1 MLKRSALLAVTALF
15 AAASPVQAA
24 NILISNDDGFETAN
38 IRALYE
44 KLVAAGH
51 SVIISA
57 PTQNQSGQ
65 GGRVEFLRPI
75 GPLAANTRWGSVAA
89 GSAGVGTAPGN
100 PDIHYVDGSPVMA
113 LLYGLDVA
121 APAKW
126 GKQPDLVISGPNEGN
141 NTGLVVN
148 SSGTVAN
155 ALYGIN
161 RGVPSIAISAGET
174 TGRSFASLVPGTD
187 VAYKGAEVVLQILE
201 TLKRKGKLPVP
212 LLPAGTGLNVNIPAV
227 TGACNASGYRLTQI
241 GTATAFQ
248 PVFFADISTSAL
260 AAASGLGNVHLPGVS
275 LLFPGAPPPAG
286 VVVPADPSPNSEANV
301 LAQCKVSVSV
311 LRGVP
316 DFRPNY
322 TAALEYRLKQLPQ

>member
-1 MLKRSALLAVTALF
+1 MNRILASAAVLALAISAPT
-15 AAASPVQAA
+15 QAV

-38 IRALYE
+38 IRALYQR
-44 KLVAAGH
+44 LVEAGH
-51 SVIISA
+51 SVIIAA

-75 GPLAANTRWGSVAA
+75 GPLASNTRHGTVTA
-89 GSAGVGTAPGN
+89 GSPGVGTAPGN
-100 PDIHYVDGSPVMA
+100 ADIHYVDGSPVMA

-126 GKQPDLVISGPNEGN
+126 GKQPDLIISGPNEGN

-161 RGVPSIAISAGET
+161 RGIPSIAISAGET
-174 TGRSFASLVPGTD
+174 QGRSFTTLVPGTD
-187 VAYKGAEVVLQILE
+187 VAYKGGDVVLQILE
-201 TLKRKGKLPVP
+201 SLKRRGKLPVP
-212 LLPAGTGLNVNIPAV
+212 LLPVGTGLNVNIPAV
-227 TGACNASGYRLTQI
+227 TASCQPSTYRVTNI

-248 PVFFADISTSAL
+248 PAFYANISQSPL
-260 AAASGLGNVHLPGVS
+260 AASVGLGSVNLPGVS
-275 LLFPGAPPPAG
+275 LLFPGAPAPAG
-286 VVVPADPSPNSEANV
+286 VVVPNDTSPNSEQNV
-301 LAQCKVSVSV
+301 LAQCRISVSV

-316 DFRPNY
+316 DNRANY
-322 TAALEYRLKQLPQ
+322 TAALEYRLRQLPQ

>member
-1 MLKRSALLAVTALF
+1 MNRAMFAFIL
-15 AAASPVQAA
+15 AAAAIATPAHAQAL
-24 NILISNDDGFETAN
+24 NILISNDDGFESAN
-38 IRALYE
+38 IRALFE

-75 GPLAANTRWGSVAA
+75 GPLAANTRWGTVAA
-89 GSAGVGTAPGN
+89 GSPGVGVAPGN

-126 GKQPDLVISGPNEGN
+126 GKHPDLVISGPNEGN
-141 NTGLVVN
+141 NTGLVTI

-161 RGVPSIAISAGET
+161 RGIPSIALSAGET
-174 TGRSFASLVPGTD
+174 TGRSFTTLVPGD
-187 VAYKGAEVVLQILE
+187 VAYKGADVVLQILDV
-201 TLKRKGKLPVP
+201 LKRKGKLPQP
-212 LLPAGTGLNVNIPAV
+212 LLPVGIGLNVNIPAV
-227 TGACNASGYRLTQI
+227 TQACNPSTYRVTQI
-241 GTATAFQ
+241 GTGTTFQ
-248 PVFFADISTSAL
+248 PAFYADISQSPL
-260 AAASGLGNVHLPGVS
+260 AQQVGLGGVKLPGVS
-275 LLFPGAPPPAG
+275 LLIPGLPPPAG
-286 VVVPADPSPNSEANV
+286 VVVPADTSPNSEANA
-301 LAQCKVSVSV
+301 LPQCKVTVSIM
-311 LRGVP
+311 RGVP

-322 TAALEYRLKQLPQ
+322 IAALEYRLKLLPQ